1 MAATPNI
8 HLFVGEDSYLVD
20 AAAHRVIE
28 AAVPSELRATAVET
42 VSGEAENMDA
52 QLASLREC
60 TASIQTPPFLDPVK
74 LTWWRGVTF
83 LPGGGVG
90 GRLSEDVKAA
100 LDKFSENL
108 VSSPLPSNQ
117 VLVITATKLL
127 MASIFAKRLKTIAHV
142 VEFGGG
148 KGKDRAQDA
157 LLRLPDLADDE
168 KLTFA
173 PGADQ
178 VRLPDLA
185 DDEKLTF
192 APGADQAFLAK
203 VGSDTRTIVSE
214 LQKMRAYL
222 GTERNEVTTED
233 VAAVTSV
240 GGDEPELWAIHDA
253 VSQRS
258 PSALLKALAPYEKDG
273 AGILIATVM
282 EKYFREAIVCRDA
295 LDHGWLDKWGR
306 WSDKMPPA
314 AREALDA
321 AGFGPTT
328 AKNSWAVKNAV
339 RRAMPFTLTELRIA
353 RYRMLAAREKLV
365 SSDAGDALVVSELL
379 RTISKPR
386 TKQPC

>member
-1 MAATPNI
+1 MAAKPNI
-8 HLFVGEDSYLVD
+8 HLFVGEDSYLVE
-20 AAAHRVIE
+20 AAARRVVE
-28 AAVPSELRATAVET
+28 AAVPAELRATAVET
-42 VSGEAENMDA
+42 VSGEADNMDA

-90 GRLSEDVKAA
+90 GRLAEDVKAA
-100 LDKFSENL
+100 LEKFAEGL
-108 VSSPLPSNQ
+108 AASPIPSNQ

-127 MASIFAKRLKTIAHV
+127 MTSIFAKRLKTIAHV

-148 KGKDRAQDA
+148 GKGKERLQDA

-173 PGADQ
+173 PGAD
-178 VRLPDLA
+178 R
-185 DDEKLTF
+185 
-192 APGADQAFLAK
+192 AFLAK
-203 VGSDTRTIVSE
+203 VGADTRTIVSE

-222 GTERNEVTTED
+222 GAERNEVTAAD

-253 VSQRS
+253 VAQRS
-258 PSALLKALAPYEKDG
+258 PSALMKAVAPYEKDG
-273 AGILIATVM
+273 AGILVSTVM

-295 LDHGWLDKWGR
+295 LDRGWLDKWGR
-306 WSDKMPPA
+306 WSDKIPPA
-314 AREALDA
+314 ARAALDA

-328 AKNSWAVKNAV
+328 AKSPWAVKNAV
-339 RRAMPFTLTELRIA
+339 RRALPFTLTELRVA

-379 RTISKPR
+379 RSISKPR
-386 TKQPC
+386 TR

>member
-1 MAATPNI
+1 MAAKPNI
-8 HLFVGEDSYLVD
+8 HLFVGEDSYLVE
-20 AAAHRVIE
+20 AAARRVIE
-28 AAVPSELRATAVET
+28 AAVPAELRATAVET

-52 QLASLREC
+52 QLASLKEC

-90 GRLSEDVKAA
+90 GRLAEDVKAA
-100 LDKFSENL
+100 LEKFAEGFAA
-108 VSSPLPSNQ
+108 SPLPENQ
-117 VLVITATKLL
+117 VLVITAPRLL
-127 MASIFAKRLKTIAHV
+127 MTSIFAKRLKTIAHV

-148 KGKDRAQDA
+148 GKGKDRAQDA
-157 LLRLPDLADDE
+157 LL
-168 KLTFA
+168 
-173 PGADQ
+173 
-178 VRLPDLA
+178 RLPDLA

-222 GTERNEVTTED
+222 GTERNEVTAED

-253 VSQRS
+253 VAQRS

-273 AGILIATVM
+273 SGILIATVM

-295 LDHGWLDKWGR
+295 LDRGWLDKWGR
-306 WSDKMPPA
+306 WSDKMSPA
-314 AREALDA
+314 TREALDA

-339 RRAMPFTLTELRIA
+339 RRALPFTLTELRVA

-365 SSDAGDALVVSELL
+365 SSDADGALVATELL
-379 RTISKPR
+379 RSISKPR
-386 TKQPC
+386 TK

>member
-1 MAATPNI
+1 MAANPNI
-8 HLFVGEDSYLVD
+8 HLFVGEDSYLAE
-20 AAAHRVIE
+20 AAARRVIE
-28 AAVPSELRATAVET
+28 AAVPAELRATAVET

-90 GRLSEDVKAA
+90 GRLAEDVKAA
-100 LDKFSENL
+100 LEKFAENL

-157 LLRLPDLADDE
+157 LL
-168 KLTFA
+168 
-173 PGADQ
+173 
-178 VRLPDLA
+178 RLPDLA

-339 RRAMPFTLTELRIA
+339 RRAIPFTLTELRVA

>member
-28 AAVPSELRATAVET
+28 TAVPSELRATAVET
-42 VSGEAENMDA
+42 VSGEVENMDA

-157 LLRLPDLADDE
+157 LLR
-168 KLTFA
+168 
-173 PGADQ
+173 
-178 VRLPDLA
+178 
-185 DDEKLTF
+185 
-192 APGADQAFLAK
+192 QAFLAK

-282 EKYFREAIVCRDA
+282 EKYFRE
-295 LDHGWLDKWGR
+295 WGR

-339 RRAMPFTLTELRIA
+339 RRAIPFTLTELRVA

>member
-8 HLFVGEDSYLVD
+8 HLFVGEDSYLVE
-20 AAAHRVIE
+20 AAARRVVE
-28 AAVPSELRATAVET
+28 AAVPSEFRATAVET

-60 TASIQTPPFLDPVK
+60 AASVQTPPFLDPVK

-90 GRLSEDVKAA
+90 GRLSEDVKTT
-100 LDKFSENL
+100 LDKFSESL
-108 VSSPLPSNQ
+108 VASPLPANQ

-127 MASIFAKRLKTIAHV
+127 MTSVFAKRLKTIAHV

-148 KGKDRAQDA
+148 GKGKERMQDA
-157 LLRLPDLADDE
+157 LL
-168 KLTFA
+168 
-173 PGADQ
+173 
-178 VRLPDLA
+178 RLPDLA

-222 GTERNEVTTED
+222 GTERNEVTAAD

-258 PSALLKALAPYEKDG
+258 PAALLKAVAPYEKDG
-273 AGILIATVM
+273 SGILIATVM
-282 EKYFREAIVCRDA
+282 EKYFREALVCRDA
-295 LDHGWLDKWGR
+295 LDRGWLDKWGR
-306 WSDKMPPA
+306 WSDKIPPS

-321 AGFGPTT
+321 AGFGPST
-328 AKNSWAVKNAV
+328 AKNAWAVKNAV
-339 RRAMPFTLTELRIA
+339 RRALPFTMTELRVA

-379 RTISKPR
+379 RSISKPR
-386 TKQPC
+386 TK

>member
-1 MAATPNI
+1 MAANPNI

-20 AAAHRVIE
+20 AAARRVIE

-42 VSGEAENMDA
+42 VSGEADNMDA

-100 LDKFSENL
+100 LEKFAASL
-108 VSSPLPSNQ
+108 ASSPLPSNQ

-127 MASIFAKRLKTIAHV
+127 MASIFAKRLKTFAHV

-157 LLRLPDLADDE
+157 LL
-168 KLTFA
+168 
-173 PGADQ
+173 
-178 VRLPDLA
+178 RLPDLA

-222 GTERNEVTTED
+222 GTERNEVTAED

-295 LDHGWLDKWGR
+295 LDRGWLDKWGR

-321 AGFGPTT
+321 TGFGPTT
-328 AKNSWAVKNAV
+328 AKNAWAVKNAV
-339 RRAMPFTLTELRIA
+339 RRALPFTLIELRVA

>member
-28 AAVPSELRATAVET
+28 TAVPSELRATAVET
-42 VSGEAENMDA
+42 VSGEVENMDA

-178 VRLPDLA
+178 
-185 DDEKLTF
+185 
-192 APGADQAFLAK
+192 AFLAK

-295 LDHGWLDKWGR
+295 LDRGWLDKWGR
-306 WSDKMPPA
+306 WSDKTPPA
-314 AREALDA
+314 ARAALDA
-321 AGFGPTT
+321 AGFGPST
-328 AKNSWAVKNAV
+328 AKTAWAVKNAV
-339 RRAMPFTLTELRIA
+339 KRALPFTLTELRVA

-365 SSDAGDALVVSELL
+365 SSDAGAALVVYELL
-379 RTISKPR
+379 RSISKPR
-386 TKQPC
+386 TK

>member
-1 MAATPNI
+1 MLIKMAANPNI
-8 HLFVGEDSYLVD
+8 HLFVGEDSYLVE
-20 AAAHRVIE
+20 AAARRVVE
-28 AAVPSELRATAVET
+28 AAVPAELRATAVET
-42 VSGEAENMDA
+42 VSGEADNMDA

-60 TASIQTPPFLDPVK
+60 VASVQTPPFLDPVK

-83 LPGGGVG
+83 LPGGGSG
-90 GRLSEDVKAA
+90 KTERLAEDVKAA
-100 LDKFSENL
+100 LEKFAENL
-108 VSSPLPSNQ
+108 AASPLPSNQ

-127 MASIFAKRLKTIAHV
+127 MTSIFAKRLKTVAHV

-148 KGKDRAQDA
+148 GKGKDRLQDA
-157 LLRLPDLADDE
+157 LL
-168 KLTFA
+168 
-173 PGADQ
+173 
-178 VRLPDLA
+178 RLPDLA

-222 GTERNEVTTED
+222 GAERNEVTAAD

-253 VSQRS
+253 VAQRS
-258 PSALLKALAPYEKDG
+258 PAALLKAVAPYEKDG
-273 AGILIATVM
+273 SGILIATVM

-295 LDHGWLDKWGR
+295 LDRGWLDKWGR
-306 WSDKMPPA
+306 WSDKTPPA
-314 AREALDA
+314 ARAALDA

-328 AKNSWAVKNAV
+328 AKSPWAVKNAV
-339 RRAMPFTLTELRIA
+339 RRALPFTMTELRVA

-365 SSDAGDALVVSELL
+365 SSDADDALVVSELL
-379 RTISKPR
+379 RSISKPR
-386 TKQPC
+386 TR

>member
-90 GRLSEDVKAA
+90 GRLAEDVKAA

-108 VSSPLPSNQ
+108 VASPLPSNQ

-157 LLRLPDLADDE
+157 LL
-168 KLTFA
+168 
-173 PGADQ
+173 
-178 VRLPDLA
+178 RLPDLA

-339 RRAMPFTLTELRIA
+339 RRAIPFSLTELRVA

>member
-1 MAATPNI
+1 MAAKPNI
-8 HLFVGEDSYLVD
+8 HLFVGEDSYLAE
-20 AAAHRVIE
+20 AAARRVIE
-28 AAVPSELRATAVET
+28 AAVPAELRATAVET

-60 TASIQTPPFLDPVK
+60 TASVQTPPFLDPVK

-90 GRLSEDVKAA
+90 GRLAEDVKAA
-100 LDKFSENL
+100 LDKFSESL
-108 VSSPLPSNQ
+108 VASHLPDNQ

-127 MASIFAKRLKTIAHV
+127 MTSVFAKRLKTIAHV

-148 KGKDRAQDA
+148 GKGKERLQDA

-173 PGADQ
+173 PGAD
-178 VRLPDLA
+178 R
-185 DDEKLTF
+185 
-192 APGADQAFLAK
+192 AFLAK
-203 VGSDTRTIVSE
+203 VGTDTRTIVSE

-222 GTERNEVTTED
+222 GTERNEVTTAD
-233 VAAVTSV
+233 VTAVTSV

-258 PSALLKALAPYEKDG
+258 PAALLKAVAPYEKDG
-273 AGILIATVM
+273 SGILIATVM

-295 LDHGWLDKWGR
+295 LDRGWLDKWGR
-306 WSDKMPPA
+306 WSDKTPPA

-321 AGFGPTT
+321 AGFGPST
-328 AKNSWAVKNAV
+328 AKNAWAVKNAI
-339 RRAMPFTLTELRIA
+339 RRALPFTMNELRVA

-365 SSDAGDALVVSELL
+365 SSVADDALVVSELL
-379 RTISKPR
+379 RSISKPR
-386 TKQPC
+386 TK

>member
-90 GRLSEDVKAA
+90 GRLAEDVKAA
-100 LDKFSENL
+100 LEKFAENL

-173 PGADQ
+173 PGADH
-178 VRLPDLA
+178 
-185 DDEKLTF
+185 
-192 APGADQAFLAK
+192 AFLAK

-214 LQKMRAYL
+214 LQKLRAYL
-222 GTERNEVTTED
+222 GTERNEVTAAD

-240 GGDEPELWAIHDA
+240 GCDDPELWAIHDA

-258 PSALLKALAPYEKDG
+258 PAALLKAVAPYEKDG
-273 AGILIATVM
+273 SGILIATVM
-282 EKYFREAIVCRDA
+282 EKYFREALVCRDA
-295 LDHGWLDKWGR
+295 LDRGWLDKWGR
-306 WSDKMPPA
+306 WSDKTPPA
-314 AREALDA
+314 ARAALDA
-321 AGFGPTT
+321 AGFGPST
-328 AKNSWAVKNAV
+328 AKNAWAVKNAV
-339 RRAMPFTLTELRIA
+339 KRALPFTLTELRLA
-353 RYRMLAAREKLV
+353 RYRMLTAREKLV
-365 SSDAGDALVVSELL
+365 SSDAGAALVVSELL

-386 TKQPC
+386 TR

>member
-1 MAATPNI
+1 MASNPNI
-8 HLFVGEDSYLVD
+8 HLLVGEDTYLVE
-20 AAAHRVIE
+20 AAARRIVE
-28 AAVPSELRATAVET
+28 AAVPADLRATAVET
-42 VSGEAENMDA
+42 VSGGADNMDA

-90 GRLSEDVKAA
+90 GRLAEDVKAA
-100 LDKFSENL
+100 LEKFAEGL
-108 VSSPLPSNQ
+108 AASPIPSNQ

-127 MASIFAKRLKTIAHV
+127 MTSIFAKRLKTIAHV

-148 KGKDRAQDA
+148 GKGKERAQGA
-157 LLRLPDLADDE
+157 LLRLPDLADAE
-168 KLTFA
+168 NLTFA
-173 PGADQ
+173 PGAD
-178 VRLPDLA
+178 L
-185 DDEKLTF
+185 
-192 APGADQAFLAK
+192 AFLAK

-222 GTERNEVTTED
+222 GTERNEVTTAD

-258 PSALLKALAPYEKDG
+258 PAALLKAVAPYEKDG
-273 AGILIATVM
+273 SGILIATVM

-295 LDHGWLDKWGR
+295 LDRGWLDKWGR
-306 WSDKMPPA
+306 WSDKTPPA

-321 AGFGPTT
+321 AGFGPST
-328 AKNSWAVKNAV
+328 AKNAWAVKNAI
-339 RRAMPFTLTELRIA
+339 RRALPFTMNELRVA

-365 SSDAGDALVVSELL
+365 SSVADDALVVSELL
-379 RTISKPR
+379 RSISKPR
-386 TKQPC
+386 TK

>member
-8 HLFVGEDSYLVD
+8 HLFVGEDSYLVE
-20 AAAHRVIE
+20 AAARRVVE
-28 AAVPSELRATAVET
+28 AAVPSEFRATAIET

-60 TASIQTPPFLDPVK
+60 SASIQTPPFLDPVK

-90 GRLSEDVKAA
+90 GRLAEDVKAA
-100 LDKFSENL
+100 LDKFSESL
-108 VSSPLPSNQ
+108 VTSPLPGNQ

-127 MASIFAKRLKTIAHV
+127 MTSVFAKRLKMIAHV

-148 KGKDRAQDA
+148 GKGKERAQDA

-168 KLTFA
+168 KLA
-173 PGADQ
+173 
-178 VRLPDLA
+178 
-185 DDEKLTF
+185 F

-222 GTERNEVTTED
+222 GTERNEVTAAD
-233 VAAVTSV
+233 VAAVSSV

-258 PSALLKALAPYEKDG
+258 PAALLKAVAPYEKDG
-273 AGILIATVM
+273 SGILVSTVM

-295 LDHGWLDKWGR
+295 LDRGWLDKWGR
-306 WSDKMPPA
+306 WSDKIPPA
-314 AREALDA
+314 ARAALDA

-328 AKNSWAVKNAV
+328 AKSPWAVKNAV
-339 RRAMPFTLTELRIA
+339 RRALPFTLTELRVA

-379 RTISKPR
+379 RSISKPR
-386 TKQPC
+386 TR

>member
-1 MAATPNI
+1 MADRPNNI
-8 HLFVGEDSYLVD
+8 HLFVGEDSYLAD
-20 AAAHRVIE
+20 AAARRVIE

-42 VSGEAENMDA
+42 VEGAAENMDA

-60 TASIQTPPFLDPVK
+60 VASVQTPPFLDPVK

-83 LPGGGVG
+83 LPGGGTG

-100 LDKFSENL
+100 LDKFSE
-108 VSSPLPSNQ
+108 SIASTPLPPNQ

-127 MASIFAKRLKTIAHV
+127 MTSIFAKRMKTVAHV

-148 KGKDRAQDA
+148 GKKAKDRMQDA
-157 LLRLPDLADDE
+157 LMRLPDLADDE
-168 KLTFA
+168 RLAFA
-173 PGADQ
+173 PGADH
-178 VRLPDLA
+178 
-185 DDEKLTF
+185 
-192 APGADQAFLAK
+192 AFLAK
-203 VGSDTRTIVSE
+203 VGTDTRTIVSE

-222 GTERNEVTTED
+222 GAERNEVTEAD
-233 VAAVTSV
+233 VADVTSV

-253 VSQRS
+253 VSMRS

-282 EKYFREAIVCRDA
+282 EKYFREALVCRDA

-306 WSDKMPPA
+306 WSDKTPAA

-328 AKNSWAVKNAV
+328 AKSPWAVKNAV
-339 RRAMPFTLTELRIA
+339 KRALPFTLTELRVA
-353 RYRMLAAREKLV
+353 RYRMLNAREKLV
-365 SSDAGDALVVSELL
+365 SSDADDSFVVSELL
-379 RTISKPR
+379 RSISKPR
-386 TKQPC
+386 TR

>member
-1 MAATPNI
+1 MAANPNI
-8 HLFVGEDSYLVD
+8 HLFVGEDSYLVE
-20 AAAHRVIE
+20 AAARRVVE

-42 VSGEAENMDA
+42 VSGEADNMDA

-60 TASIQTPPFLDPVK
+60 TASVQTPPFLDPVK

-90 GRLSEDVKAA
+90 GRLSEDVKTT
-100 LDKFSENL
+100 LDKFSESL
-108 VSSPLPSNQ
+108 VASPLPANQ

-127 MASIFAKRLKTIAHV
+127 MTSVFAKRLKTIAHV

-148 KGKDRAQDA
+148 GKGKERMQDA
-157 LLRLPDLADDE
+157 LL
-168 KLTFA
+168 
-173 PGADQ
+173 
-178 VRLPDLA
+178 RLPDLA

-222 GTERNEVTTED
+222 GAERNEVTAAD
-233 VAAVTSV
+233 VDAVTSV

-253 VSQRS
+253 VAQRS
-258 PSALLKALAPYEKDG
+258 PSALMKAVEPYKKESD
-273 AGILIATVM
+273 GILIATVM
-282 EKYFREAIVCRDA
+282 EKYFREALVCRDA
-295 LDHGWLDKWGR
+295 LDRGWLDKWGR

-328 AKNSWAVKNAV
+328 TKSPWAVKNAV
-339 RRAMPFTLTELRIA
+339 KRALPFTLTELRIA

-365 SSDAGDALVVSELL
+365 SSDAGAALVVSELL
-379 RTISKPR
+379 RSISKPR
-386 TKQPC
+386 KQQSC

>member
-1 MAATPNI
+1 MIPFCRLARKSPDLPQRLFCGGAAKRER
-8 HLFVGEDSYLVD
+8 LFIDLKKLRLGARERLG
-20 AAAHRVIE
+20 HRLQPQI
-28 AAVPSELRATAVET
+28 LRK
-42 VSGEAENMDA
+42 
-52 QLASLREC
+52 RR
-60 TASIQTPPFLDPVK
+60 K
-74 LTWWRGVTF
+74 RGKRT
-83 LPGGGVG
+83 GDHHVG
-90 GRLSEDVKAA
+90 GAVVADLLRQRGSIHEDRIRQRHLERTDEIRHFGLLARGDRDGREVHIV
-100 LDKFSENL
+100 DKCL
-108 VSSPLPSNQ
+108 APHLQ
-117 VLVITATKLL
+117 LRCA
-127 MASIFAKRLKTIAHV
+127 AKRLKTIAHV

-148 KGKDRAQDA
+148 GKGKDRLQNA
-157 LLRLPDLADDE
+157 LL
-168 KLTFA
+168 
-173 PGADQ
+173 
-178 VRLPDLA
+178 RLPDLA

-339 RRAMPFTLTELRIA
+339 RRAIPFTLTELRVA